1 MSTPHSPSTSSSAPH
16 LASPPP
22 PQIPESLTLASTAS
36 SPSPSSSSASGM
48 RDAAEDDSDSPPSQ
62 MSEDDPGGGGGGRWE
77 PDLRAGNNGGGG
89 GRWAPPD
96 QVLENVLET
105 VLEFLTAARDR
116 NAASL
121 VCRSWYRA
129 EAQTRRELFIGNC
142 YAVSPLRAVERFGG
156 LRSVVLKGKPR
167 FADFSLVPYG
177 WGAYVSPWVAALGP
191 AYPRLERIC
200 LKRMTVSDDDL
211 ALVAKSFPFFRELS
225 LVCCDGFSTLGLAVI
240 AERCRYVPLALSFCM
255 LSVCCTRHVPVNL
268 NGLAVSTR
276 VFYQLSSLSKG
287 IILCHSCICSI
298 LAAPRNSA
306 LFNARA

>member
-1 MSTPHSPSTSSSAPH
+1 
-16 LASPPP
+16 
-22 PQIPESLTLASTAS
+22 
-36 SPSPSSSSASGM
+36 M

-62 MSEDDPGGGGGGRWE
+62 MSEDDPGGGGGGDRWE
-77 PDLRAGNNGGGG
+77 PDLRGGNGGGG

-96 QVLENVLET
+96 QVLENVLES

-142 YAVSPLRAVERFGG
+142 YAVSPRRAVERFGG

-211 ALVAKSFPFFRELS
+211 ALVAKSFPLFRELA

-240 AERCRYVPLALSFCM
+240 AERCRYVALALNFSI
-255 LSVCCTRHVPVNL
+255 LAHELNL
-268 NGLAVSTR
+268 GGLAVSG
-276 VFYQLSSLSKG
+276 VFYQLSSLWEG

-306 LFNARA
+306 LFNVNA

>member
-1 MSTPHSPSTSSSAPH
+1 MSTPHSSSTSSAPH
-16 LASPPP
+16 GASP
-22 PQIPESLTLASTAS
+22 PQIPQSLTLAPTAS
-36 SPSPSSSSASGM
+36 SGSPSSSSASGM

-62 MSEDDPGGGGGGRWE
+62 MSEDDPGGGGGGGDRWE
-77 PDLRAGNNGGGG
+77 PDLRGGNGGT

-96 QVLENVLET
+96 QVLENVLES

-142 YAVSPLRAVERFGG
+142 YAVSPRRAVERFGG

-200 LKRMTVSDDDL
+200 LKRMTVTDDDL
-211 ALVAKSFPFFRELS
+211 DLVAKSFPLFRELS
-225 LVCCDGFSTLGLAVI
+225 LVCCDGFSTAGLAFI
-240 AERCRYVPLALSFCM
+240 AERCRYVAHFFFYVAHEL
-255 LSVCCTRHVPVNL
+255 NL
-268 NGLAVSTR
+268 GGLAVSR
-276 VFYQLSSLSKG
+276 GVFYQLSLLWEG

-306 LFNARA
+306 LFNVRA

>member
-1 MSTPHSPSTSSSAPH
+1 MSTPHSSSTSSAPH
-16 LASPPP
+16 GASP
-22 PQIPESLTLASTAS
+22 PQIPQSLTLAPTAS
-36 SPSPSSSSASGM
+36 SGSPSSSSASGM

-62 MSEDDPGGGGGGRWE
+62 MSEDDPGGGGGGGGDRWE
-77 PDLRAGNNGGGG
+77 PDLRGGNGGT

-96 QVLENVLET
+96 QVLENVLES

-142 YAVSPLRAVERFGG
+142 YAVSPRRAVERFGG

-200 LKRMTVSDDDL
+200 LKRMTVTDDDL
-211 ALVAKSFPFFRELS
+211 DLVAKSFPLFRELS
-225 LVCCDGFSTLGLAVI
+225 LVCCDGFSTAGLAFI
-240 AERCRYVPLALSFCM
+240 AERCRYVADFFLCRTRAESRRTCGIRRSILPAFLALGGYHTMPF
-255 LSVCCTRHVPVNL
+255 VH
-268 NGLAVSTR
+268 
-276 VFYQLSSLSKG
+276 
-287 IILCHSCICSI
+287 
-298 LAAPRNSA
+298 
-306 LFNARA
+306 LFNPSCTTQFRLI

>member
-1 MSTPHSPSTSSSAPH
+1 MSTPHSSSTSSVPH
-16 LASPPP
+16 RASP
-22 PQIPESLTLASTAS
+22 PQIPASLTLAPTAS
-36 SPSPSSSSASGM
+36 SASPSSSSASGM

-62 MSEDDPGGGGGGRWE
+62 MSEDDPGGGAGGGDRWE
-77 PDLRAGNNGGGG
+77 PDLRAGNNGGG

-142 YAVSPLRAVERFGG
+142 YAVSPRRAVERFGG
-156 LRSVVLKGKPR
+156 LRAVVLKGKPR

-211 ALVAKSFPFFRELS
+211 ALVANSFPFFKELS
-225 LVCCDGFSTLGLAVI
+225 LVCCDGFSTVGLAVI
-240 AERCRYVPLALSFCM
+240 AERCRYVALALSFCM
-255 LSVCCTRHVPVNL
+255 FCCTRALNL
-268 NGLAVSTR
+268 SGLAVSR
-276 VFYQLSSLSKG
+276 GVFYQLSSLSEG

-306 LFNARA
+306 LFNVRA